1 MQIKLND
8 IVFDVAPVPT
18 NLRMVLL
25 ADPVIAQGVWRDV
38 YRWDAVTQ
46 TGKVLVTTT
55 PSGTAPLGN
64 GINFFVAKPGE
75 ALVKSES
82 ASARMAERFLEALK
96 AKSLIDIV
104 RAFNSIV
111 NLAQKSLPLTNY
123 VELNPF
129 ASYTIKMHVDFAAIA
144 LRNPGR
150 NLTAYAFVPGQ
161 VAFHHEISAI
171 ADQAGYEALPAP
183 SMAQVMPAYIVPP
196 QNNAN
201 HALRH
206 MALAQ
211 RLGDM
216 QPAIRALPEGPQDS
230 ATEGLRRSYARLAAE
245 WKALTE
251 TAKTPAKAPFLA

>member
-8 IVFDVAPVPT
+8 IIFEVSPVT
-18 NLRMVLL
+18 TALRNVLL
-25 ADPVIAQGVWRDV
+25 TDPIIVQGVWRDV
-38 YRWDAVTQ
+38 YHWDATAQV
-46 TGKVLVTTT
+46 GKVLVTTT

-96 AKSLIDIV
+96 AKSIIDVV

-111 NLAQKSLPLTNY
+111 NLAQKSIPLANY
-123 VELNPF
+123 TALNPV
-129 ASYTIKMHVDFAAIA
+129 ASYTIKMHVDYAAIE
-144 LRNPGR
+144 LRNAGR
-150 NLTAYAFVPGQ
+150 NLTAYAYVPGQ

-171 ADQAGYEALPAP
+171 TDQAGYEALPAP
-183 SMAQVMPAYIVPP
+183 SMAQVMPAFIVPP
-196 QNNAN
+196 QNKAN
-201 HALRH
+201 HAIRRL
-206 MALAQ
+206 ALAQ

-216 QPAIRALPEGPQDS
+216 QPAIKALPEGPQDM
-230 ATEGLRRSYARLAAE
+230 ATEGLRRSYARLVAE

-251 TAKTPAKAPFLA
+251 APKTPVKAPFIA